1 MRLSSHSFRPWWIL
15 ALWLALAPFWIQKE
29 SLWIDEAVSA
39 IVTLSPSLG
48 GVWSEISRI
57 HATEMHLPAY
67 HYYLWLVARG
77 WGHHEAILR
86 AANLPWMLLGFVSLI
101 LAIRTRSAS
110 KADCWMALFLVTNPF
125 LFYYANEVRPYAMQ
139 FGLASLAFAG
149 MIRVLPDPRPSFWA
163 WTMAGG
169 ATLLAWTTIYGLA
182 WWLVLLLFWLGNA
195 RRPKKEVQEHAITV
209 FLVAGG
215 LSALLFHAWILF
227 KGAKASPVGET
238 GLTSLS
244 YAFCEWSGGAGFL
257 PGRSQLRS
265 GTLPQANEL
274 GLAGLT
280 AGLTLL
286 LLTVGYV
293 QSRNLP
299 GGRLFPS
306 AWVFPSFGVLASGF
320 LRKFRLVGRHFT
332 PVAPSFFWFLS
343 LGPQSRPRWH
353 WTRLSAIFLLGLWVF
368 SNYRLATGTSYR
380 KDDYRGVARYI
391 LEHRAPAEVVWW
403 AADSAAARF
412 YGVQPVLPLMSS
424 SEDSLQTM
432 PRPTWVVL
440 SKPDIYDGN
449 SSIRKFLHAQ
459 AAEKMASYQA
469 FEIYRCS
476 PKSF

>member
-1 MRLSSHSFRPWWIL
+1 MRLRSDLLPWFLIS
-15 ALWLALAPFWIQKE
+15 LWLFSAFFWIERE
-29 SLWIDEAVSA
+29 SLWIDEAGSA
-39 IVTLSPSLG
+39 VKTLPESPL
-48 GVWSEISRI
+48 GVWGELWAEKNSNL
-57 HATEMHLPAY
+57 HLPAY
-67 HYYLWLVARG
+67 HYYLWGFARLFG
-77 WGHHEAILR
+77 RSEYALR
-86 AANLPWMLLGFVSLI
+86 LSNLPWMLIGFVLLVLGAAPKERPSQARWL
-101 LAIRTRSAS
+101 T
-110 KADCWMALFLVTNPF
+110 LFLITSPF
-125 LFYYANEVRPYAMQ
+125 LFYYTNEVRPYAMQ
-139 FGLASLAFAG
+139 FGLATLAFAG

-182 WWLVLLLFWLGNA
+182 WWLVILLFWLGNA

-227 KGAKASPVGET
+227 KGANASPVGET

-265 GTLPQANEL
+265 GTLPQAKEL

-286 LLTVGYV
+286 LLTVGYF